1 MPSMKART
9 ISLSAPL
16 ASGSSNGRF
25 KKAND
30 GDKHAPTLDNVPDT
44 SSLLQEDVSLD
55 AAEDEEQGVKRRAY
69 GSNGA

>member
-1 MPSMKART
+1 M
-9 ISLSAPL
+9 
-16 ASGSSNGRF
+16 F

-44 SSLLQEDVSLD
+44 SSLLPEDVSLY
-55 AAEDEEQGVKRRAY
+55 AAEDEEQGVQRRVY